1 MISDE
6 IRERL
11 TETRILLN
19 PSAFILGIAPLL
31 ALYAIRRI
39 LRGEARVV
47 AYADSAY

>member
-1 MISDE
+1 MIPNE
-6 IRERL
+6 IRERFTAITL
-11 TETRILLN
+11 IRNTF
-19 PSAFILGIAPLL
+19 AFIFGIAPLL